1 METLNKLQISSEIA
15 EEVKNNSEF
24 IWFFAGKAYEEKLY
38 IIPNYKAINSKELVN
53 KLKDFVETLP
63 QFILQ
68 SLLIK
73 NIIIFTNISFDTFCI
88 NNFVIEKYSENN
100 ISLNIEIEE
109 DFHFLSVNK
118 NDLVAC

>member
-38 IIPNYKAINSKELVN
+38 IIPNYKVINSEELVN

-63 QFILQ
+63 LFLLQ
-68 SLLIK
+68 NLLIN
-73 NIIIFTNISFDTFCI
+73 NIIVITNTSFDTFCI
-88 NNFVIEKYSENN
+88 NNFVVKKYSENN
-100 ISLNIEIEE
+100 ISLNIEIED
-109 DFHFLSVNK
+109 DFHFLSINK
-118 NDLVAC
+118 NDLVTC